1 MEKIKNLPVMRVVA
15 FAVAIAIV
23 IGFSSVMFQVTAS
36 AESTNKDIKTGS
48 FTITGKYDGYPC
60 IDLGTE
66 LSFYDFVQNYNSF
79 GYGFCVIPIVIK
91 NNVTYY
97 YKSNSSW
104 NCYGYIDVY
113 TATSSNGGTI
123 FYSGVN
129 FYPTSLAGDNG
140 ESYKNYKSVIKQASS
155 GDGLVYV
162 RYDYNKSKKEWVLNP
177 TEYSVDFYDYK
188 SNTYATN
195 ILPSDIKYVLVSNQS
210 RFLQNKNRNNN
221 WSDLDSIFSDNAT
234 FTEAGASPSAE
245 FVTCKSFTREDGG
258 LPLWFKD
265 FTADG
270 LQYPMFTYYI
280 SDNGNKHRYQLR
292 LSYSSSQSNVVN
304 TIFGIVNE
312 NNLSEQEKTLREL
325 GQFLKGH
332 LPTGST
338 SYSRFM
344 ALKPYMELI
353 LKKPEY
359 ISFDEA
365 FTLNSNQMNFETS
378 ETSGNKVYT
387 ICLSDY
393 SDIVANYIYRA
404 QIVDMQ
410 TSEILD
416 TTYFCSNK
424 TYHKGDSGTGVKIY
438 DYGDDSDKM
447 LDDIIN
453 NTPSVTPGID
463 NKFST
468 TGDIIDMQDN
478 DYLSGLKIDNIFS
491 VLGQSAKSVGAFFQA
506 CLNIVPSA
514 ILSILLSTLSL
525 LIVLRVLGR

>member
-1 MEKIKNLPVMRVVA
+1 MLA
-15 FAVAIAIV
+15 FAVALALILGIC
-23 IGFSSVMFQVTAS
+23 SVFLRVTAS
-36 AESTNKDIKTGS
+36 ADTVTNGNALDLSVHQIGALGKYPVIGLPTSQLLADYIATSDPNSTKSIVDYFVPFTIYNGVTYYSSSLVYITYHQSYFSNLPVCNVNLGGQIVGFLCDSVKTGS
-48 FTITGKYDGYPC
+48 DTPTNPTDYRYVNFSSSGNVVSKKFTTYPN
-60 IDLGTE
+60 DVWKVT
-66 LSFYDFVQNYNSF
+66 YDF
-79 GYGFCVIPIVIK
+79 K
-91 NNVTYY
+91 
-97 YKSNSSW
+97 
-104 NCYGYIDVY
+104 
-113 TATSSNGGTI
+113 SSNGVVLSSSNVSSI
-123 FYSGVN
+123 MYARVK
-129 FYPTSLAGDNG
+129 TSPSNVTVDTNSS
-140 ESYKNYKSVIKQASS
+140 SYINAS
-155 GDGLVYV
+155 
-162 RYDYNKSKKEWVLNP
+162 
-177 TEYSVDFYDYK
+177 
-188 SNTYATN
+188 
-195 ILPSDIKYVLVSNQS
+195 
-210 RFLQNKNRNNN
+210 
-221 WSDLDSIFSDNAT
+221 DSFSDMESLNL
-234 FTEAGASPSAE
+234 PKAE
-245 FVTCKSFTREDGG
+245 FITCASFKREDGS

-270 LQYPMFTYYI
+270 LQYPMFSYYI
-280 SDNGNKHRYQLR
+280 SDNGNKHRYQMR
-292 LSYSSSQSNVVN
+292 LSYSSSQADVVN

-325 GQFLKGH
+325 GQFLKGN
-332 LPTGST
+332 LPIGNSNYTK
-338 SYSRFM
+338 FM

-365 FTLNSNQMNFETS
+365 FTLNSNQMNFDSS

-393 SDIVANYIYRA
+393 SDIIANYIYRA

-410 TSEILD
+410 TSQILD

-424 TYHKGDSGTGVKIY
+424 TYHKGDSGTGAKIY
-438 DYGDDSDKM
+438 DYGDNYSGM
-447 LDDIIN
+447 IDDIKN

-468 TGDIIDMQDN
+468 TGDIINMQDN

-491 VLGQSAKSVGAFFQA
+491 VLGQSAKSIGAFFQA